1 MLIVYY
7 CCTCYSTSE
16 KPDGEIDLRQIV
28 SVGLNAKAGKD
39 EFGRFDI
46 DVGDRTY
53 RLKAKSKTEAEGWVS
68 ALDSWRDYALLNME

>member
-1 MLIVYY
+1 M
-7 CCTCYSTSE
+7 
-16 KPDGEIDLRQIV
+16 

-68 ALDSWRDYALLNME
+68 ALDAWRDYALLNME